1 MIELQG
7 INKSFDGKQVLF
19 DISTRF
25 EPGRINAIIGA
36 SGHGKSVLM
45 KCMVGLLKVDEGH
58 IYYDNRDFIHL
69 DDQELRE
76 VRRKIGM
83 LFQGTALFDSITVE
97 ENVEFPLKMFTNMT
111 KEERLERVNFCLR
124 RVNLEGTNKKY
135 PAEISGGMK
144 KRVGIARAIALEID
158 YLFCDEPNSG
168 LDPVTSRVIDELIK
182 EITEEYQI
190 TTIINTHDMK
200 TVFDIGQRVFF
211 IYQGKLWWEGEMEE
225 ILKTDNAELQAF
237 FAASYFK

>member
-1 MIELQG
+1 MIQLKG
-7 INKSFDGKQVLF
+7 INKFFEDKQVLF
-19 DISTRF
+19 DISAEF
-25 EPGRINAIIGA
+25 APGRINTIIGA
-36 SGHGKSVLM
+36 SGCGKSVLM
-45 KCMVGLLKVDEGH
+45 KCMVGLLKVDSGH
-58 IYYDNRDFIHL
+58 IYYDDRDFINLNDH
-69 DDQELRE
+69 ELRE

-97 ENVEFPLKMFTNMT
+97 ENVEFPLKMFTNMSR
-111 KEERLERVNFCLR
+111 EERLERVNFCLR
-124 RVNLEGTNKKY
+124 RVNLEGSNKKY

-211 IYQGKLWWEGEMEE
+211 IYKGKLWWEGEMNE
-225 ILKTDNAELQAF
+225 ILKTDNAELQEF